1 MEREAIFSSI
11 IKKNSSSKLFY
22 NPNFAIIRKSIILC
36 KSLLL
41 KSLSNEGF
49 IMMNHIPQGKY
60 KAYPQI
66 NLPDRI
72 WPTKTITKAPYWCSV
87 DLRDGNQALINPMSM
102 DKKLELFRLLLKLGF
117 KEIEVGF
124 PSASKVEF
132 DFLRHLVDNNL
143 IPDDVTVQVLVQ
155 AREHLIAKTFEALNG
170 VKKATVHLY
179 NSTSIAQRKIV
190 FGKSKKEII
199 ALALE
204 GIDLI
209 KRYEKKHNGEIFL
222 EYSPES
228 FTGTELEF
236 AAEICNKV
244 TTQWGISASRKV
256 IINLPSTVEMATP
269 NIYADQIEWMSRH
282 LDSRENIIISTHTH
296 NDRGTSVAAT
306 ELALLAGA
314 DRVEG
319 TLLSN
324 GERTGNVDIITLALN
339 MTTQGINSK
348 LDFSKIDEVLD
359 IVERATEIETHVRH
373 PYVGKL
379 VYTAFSGSHQDAI
392 NKGLAYQK
400 AKEDTFWEVPY
411 LPIDP
416 ADVGRSYESIIR
428 INSQSGKGGVAYIL
442 EKEFGYQLPK
452 AMHPEVGKLIQAVTD
467 VEGRVLSSNEIV
479 TIFEKTYFEMN
490 GHLSLIDFSVSS
502 DNKVSTCSLTYIHN
516 GKEIQAQGQGNGPI
530 DACKNAL
537 VQEYKNSFTI
547 SSYSEH
553 SCGEQSSATAIA
565 YIEIETATTISCFG
579 VGKDSDITIASIKA
593 MFCALNKAFTN

>member
-1 MEREAIFSSI
+1 MHNVTA
-11 IKKNSSSKLFY
+11 
-22 NPNFAIIRKSIILC
+22 
-36 KSLLL
+36 
-41 KSLSNEGF
+41 
-49 IMMNHIPQGKY
+49 GKY
-60 KAYPQI
+60 RPYPTI
-66 NLPDRI
+66 DLPNRV
-72 WPTKTITKAPYWCSV
+72 WPTKIITEAPAWCSV
-87 DLRDGNQALINPMSM
+87 DLRDGNQALINPMDM
-102 DKKLELFRLLLKLGF
+102 DKKLELFTLLLKLGF

-132 DFLRHLVDNNL
+132 NFLRRLVDDKL

-155 AREHLIAKTFEALNG
+155 AREHLIAKTFEALKG

-190 FGKSKKEII
+190 FRKTKEEIT

-204 GIDLI
+204 GVALV
-209 KRYEKKHNGEIFL
+209 KKYEQEHDGEIFL

-236 AAEICNKV
+236 AADISNAV
-244 TTQWGISASRKV
+244 TKAWSISDTRKV
-256 IINLPSTVEMATP
+256 IINLPATVEMATP
-269 NIYADQIEWMSRH
+269 NIYADQIEWMARH
-282 LDSRENIIISTHTH
+282 LENRENVIISTHTH

-339 MTTQGINSK
+339 MTTQGIDSK
-348 LDFSKIDEVLD
+348 LDFSDINEVLD
-359 IVERATEIETHVRH
+359 VVERCTEMKTHARH
-373 PYVGKL
+373 PYVGEL

-400 AKEDTFWEVPY
+400 SKEDEFWEVPY

-442 EKEFGYQLPK
+442 EKNYGYQLPK
-452 AMHPEVGKLIQAVTD
+452 SMHPEIGKIVQAVTD
-467 VEGRVLSSNEIV
+467 AKGKVLDADEILEIFKETYFKMPEHISFVHVSLSSKDGISNC
-479 TIFEKTYFEMN
+479 T
-490 GHLSLIDFSVSS
+490 
-502 DNKVSTCSLTYIHN
+502 LTYKYKN
-516 GKEIQAQGQGNGPI
+516 REITADGEGNGPI

-537 VQEYKNSFTI
+537 MKDYEHEFTI
-547 SSYSEH
+547 NSYSEH
-553 SCGEQSSATAIA
+553 SCGDTSEAKAVA
-565 YIEIETATTISCFG
+565 YIELQTSDTLSCYG
-579 VGKDSDITIASIKA
+579 VGADNNIATASIKA
-593 MFCALNKAFTN
+593 MFCALNRAFN